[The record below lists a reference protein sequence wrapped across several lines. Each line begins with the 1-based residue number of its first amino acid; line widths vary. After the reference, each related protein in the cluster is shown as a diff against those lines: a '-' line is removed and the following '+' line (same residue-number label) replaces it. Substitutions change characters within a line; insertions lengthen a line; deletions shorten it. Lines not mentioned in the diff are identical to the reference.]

1 MKKLLL
7 IMALIISGMG
17 LYAQNYNVI
26 DYDLQEVLN
35 QKNDEMIEINII
47 LKSQIDNEKLNA
59 KINNIKD
66 KSDRKEYVLKE
77 LKDFSLKAQKDLM
90 SVIHGEEKNN
100 KILNIKQ
107 HWMVNM
113 VTCTAT
119 PDAIYKLSE
128 VPGIYAIAHNKMEK
142 LIEDYKPMP
151 AEPQRGMTEN
161 ITKVNRFDNIR
172 AVIIKFV

>member
-77 LKDFSLKAQKDLM
+77 LKDFSLKTQKDLM
-90 SVIHGEEKNN
+90 SVIQGEEKNN
-100 KILNIKQ
+100 KILNINRLSRIVLNG
-107 HWMVNM
+107 HIL
-113 VTCTAT
+113 TAT
-119 PDAIYKLSE
+119 
-128 VPGIYAIAHNKMEK
+128 
-142 LIEDYKPMP
+142 
-151 AEPQRGMTEN
+151 
-161 ITKVNRFDNIR
+161 TKNRDTN
-172 AVIIKFV
+172 VSTNVIKFLREREIVHFQRFGEAIQLLRDKLDQKNVYYMNPAFDM